1 MTWSGNYN
9 PATDGVVVVADV
21 RAALNMM
28 TDQDLSDDVIEG
40 AIERA
45 DDYVDALAS
54 YSRANA
60 TMVAL
65 CKLNYAAYLAY
76 QAYSDRVLNDIS
88 GTLGSDGIYT
98 PEGLIIQREVM
109 SKLGDVKANSE
120 RTLNWLRAFGPAGTI
135 VRPGFII

>member
-1 MTWSGNYN
+1 MTWSGTYN
-9 PATDGVVVVADV
+9 PATDGVVVIDDV
-21 RAALNMM
+21 RAALNML

-40 AIERA
+40 AISRA

-54 YSRANA
+54 YSRADA
-60 TMVAL
+60 TMVSR

-88 GTLGSDGIYT
+88 GTLGADGIYS

-109 SKLGDVKANSE
+109 SKLADVKANSD
-120 RTLNWLRAFGPAGTI
+120 RLLNWLRAFGPMGTI